1 MAYTDI
7 PDSEIEPGKPGSSS
21 LFTKLRDNPEGMAAG
36 DAGAPKIANA
46 ALVDNTIVGNK
57 LLVDSVDF
65 STKIKNQYGEAVVW
79 NLVHAVDYIVPKG
92 MWIIRNSAEGEFI
105 SERFLTDTGW
115 IGSAT
120 QIGAVA
126 FIISDGVS
134 CALINGTVPAGI
146 DVYARQI
153 F

>member
-1 MAYTDI
+1 MAYVDI
-7 PDSEIEPGKPGSSS
+7 PDTEIEPGKPGSSS
-21 LFTKLRDNPEGMAAG
+21 LFQKLRDNPEGMFAG
-36 DAGAPKIANA
+36 DAGAPRIANA
-46 ALVDNTIVGNK
+46 AFTDDTINGNK
-57 LLVDSVDF
+57 LINNTVIF
-65 STKIKNQYGEAVVW
+65 NEKIANVNAVAVVW

-115 IGSAT
+115 IGSAQ
-120 QIGAVA
+120 QIGAA
-126 FIISDGVS
+126 ALIISDGIN
-134 CALINGTVPAGI
+134 CALINGTVPEGI